1 MANKLQYLSQITTGQ
16 TIQATHISQLI
27 NALSGSE
34 AYDLT
39 VSGSL
44 TVIGTLAATASW
56 ATNAISANSATSA
69 TTATTASHAITAR
82 SSSFASTASFVQTAQ
97 TASYVASTTTLTGA
111 SYPSGSPAVP
121 TAGLKMVVGSG
132 KTGNPTPEYAVNI
145 TQIAGKTLGTDCF
158 VTATVSGSGASTIS
172 VKSLVATTLTFETQ
186 APDTPFHY
194 HIVYI

>member
-16 TIQATHISQLI
+16 TIQASHISQLI

-56 ATNAISANSATSA
+56 ATNAISANSAT
-69 TTATTASHAITAR
+69 TATTASHAITAR

-111 SYPSGSPAVP
+111 LYPSGSPAVP

-132 KTGNPTPEYAVNI
+132 KTGNLTPEYTVNI

>member
-16 TIQATHISQLI
+16 TIQASHISQLI

-39 VSGSL
+39 ISGSL
-44 TVIGTLAATASW
+44 TVIGTLTATASL
-56 ATNAISANSATSA
+56 ATNAINANL
-69 TTATTASHAITAR
+69 ATTASQAITAR
-82 SSSFASTASFVQTAQ
+82 SSSFAFTASFAQTAQ

-111 SYPSGSPAVP
+111 SYPSGSPSVP

-145 TQIAGKTLGTDCF
+145 TEISGKTLGTNCF
-158 VTATVSGSGASTIS
+158 VTATPSGSGASVVT
-172 VKSLVATTLTFETQ
+172 VKSLVATTLTFESG
-186 APDTPFHY
+186 PDTAFHY
-194 HIVYI
+194 HIIYY

>member
-16 TIQATHISQLI
+16 TIQASHISQLI

-56 ATNAISANSATSA
+56 ATNAISATSA
-69 TTATTASHAITAR
+69 TTATTASHALTAR

-111 SYPSGSPAVP
+111 TYPSGSPAVP

-186 APDTPFHY
+186 ATDTPFHY

>member
-16 TIQATHISQLI
+16 TIQANHISQLI

-56 ATNAISANSATSA
+56 ATNAISATSA
-69 TTATTASHAITAR
+69 TTATTASHALTAR

-111 SYPSGSPAVP
+111 SYPSGSPYIPTVGFKFVAGGNQTGAGSTAV
-121 TAGLKMVVGSG
+121 
-132 KTGNPTPEYAVNI
+132 VNI
-145 TQIAGKTLGTDCF
+145 NELAGKTYGQDF
-158 VTATVSGSGASTIS
+158 FITATSAGATAGSISIQTPVAAPTITFVSQNPNT
-172 VKSLVATTLTFETQ
+172 VFT
-186 APDTPFHY
+186 Y
-194 HIVYI
+194 HILYY